1 MFTRLTRGLSAL
13 PRNFSCLLTKAIPAV
28 KPFALS
34 LAIAAAFIPA
44 ASNAGAD
51 VNTNTNTNTKQLD
64 SKGYDDQSYYDNLLS
79 VIAPP
84 HSQLSIFAQDLTN
97 NEILYQHN
105 ADTLLLPASTQKL
118 LTAVAAM
125 RVLGEEFS
133 FATQFS
139 TKGRLSHG
147 VLTGDLYLSFSGD
160 PTLTTDDLRAM
171 LKSLKDA
178 GIHTVKGNLLLVGQ
192 AKEQTRAPGWVWDD
206 LGICY
211 AAPVSSFIINQNCV
225 KGQLKPKLASSAS
238 QLNFPRYLPIKVST
252 TAVFDK
258 MQQEPFCE
266 LNLARLPDNHYHISG
281 CYPGDKPL
289 NLAIAVDDPA
299 LYAKEMLTRM
309 LKSAHIKMSGQVAV
323 AHRVPF
329 GLKPLVS
336 HKSEG
341 LEPLLRTMLLDSDN
355 LIADSLF
362 KAVGA
367 HYYKVPES
375 FHAGARAVKAI
386 LEADGIDLSHSQII
400 DGSGLSRYNLIS
412 ARQLAEVLG
421 LMAQDEKL
429 RPLIALLPVAGV
441 SGTLNYKRGFQQP
454 PLMNKVSAKTG
465 SMQGVDNLAG
475 YLSLDAS
482 HQFLFVVMENGQS
495 QKSKKQSPAPFS
507 ALFLQ
512 SLLDNQG
519 QTVKSRGNE
528 DEDKKNNPKTLSAQ

>member
-1 MFTRLTRGLSAL
+1 MYTRITRRLTAL
-13 PRNFSCLLTKAIPAV
+13 PHCLPRTLSKAFPLILAALTIPLMVSARAEV
-28 KPFALS
+28 S
-34 LAIAAAFIPA
+34 
-44 ASNAGAD
+44 D
-51 VNTNTNTNTKQLD
+51 LD
-64 SKGYDDQSYYDNLLS
+64 SQGYYDNLLS

-84 HSQLSIFAQDLTN
+84 HSQLAVFAQDLN
-97 NEILYQHN
+97 SKEILYQRN

-125 RVLGEEFS
+125 RVLGSEFT
-133 FATQFS
+133 FPTQFS

-171 LKSLKDA
+171 LKQLKDS
-178 GIHTVKGNLLLVGQ
+178 GIHTIKGNLLLLGQ

-211 AAPVSSFIINQNCV
+211 AAPVSSFIVNQNCV
-225 KGQLKPKLASSAS
+225 KGQLKPKLASNAS

-258 MQQEPFCE
+258 SQQEAFCE

-299 LYAKEMLTRM
+299 LYAKQMLGRM
-309 LKSAHIKMSGQVAV
+309 LKSAHVKISGQVAI
-323 AHRVPF
+323 AHRAPV
-329 GLKPLVS
+329 GLKPIVTHESAALN
-336 HKSEG
+336 E
-341 LEPLLRTMLLDSDN
+341 LLGIMLLDSDN

-362 KAVGA
+362 KAIGA
-367 HYYKVPES
+367 RYYKVPES
-375 FHAGARAVKAI
+375 FHAGAKAVKEI
-386 LEADGIDLSHSQII
+386 LTADGIDLTHSQII

-412 ARQLAEVLG
+412 ARQLAQTLS
-421 LMAQDEKL
+421 LIAKDEKL
-429 RPLIALLPVAGV
+429 KPLMALLPVAGI
-441 SGTLNYKRGFQQP
+441 SGTLTYKRGFHQP
-454 PLMNKVSAKTG
+454 PLMSKVSAKTG

-475 YLSLDAS
+475 YLSLGSD
-482 HQFLFVVMENGQS
+482 QQLLFVVMENGQS
-495 QKSKKQSPAPFS
+495 QKSKKQSLVPFS

-512 SLLDNQG
+512 SLLDKPE
-519 QTVKSRGNE
+519 QTAISHSDSSSDAKRE
-528 DEDKKNNPKTLSAQ
+528 TAQ